1 MEEGFVFLLGV
12 SLGSLM
18 MLFAILRIIAG
29 MHDQMEQNLRR
40 R

>member
-12 SLGSLM
+12 SLGGLM
-18 MLFAILRIIAG
+18 MLFAILRIIAE

>member
-1 MEEGFVFLLGV
+1 MDEGFMFLLGV
-12 SLGSLM
+12 CLGSLM
-18 MLFAILRIIAG
+18 MLFAILRLISE

>member
-12 SLGSLM
+12 SLGGLM

-29 MHDQMEQNLRR
+29 MHDQMEQNQARR
-40 R
+40 

>member
-1 MEEGFVFLLGV
+1 MEEGIAFLLGV
-12 SLGSLM
+12 SLGGLM
-18 MLFAILRIIAG
+18 MLFAILRIIAE

>member
-1 MEEGFVFLLGV
+1 MDEGFMFLLGV
-12 SLGSLM
+12 CLGSLM
-18 MLFAILRIIAG
+18 MLFAVLRLIAE